1 MTTIVE
7 KLMHSKIGNRE
18 IKEEDIGI
26 LTPFRQQ
33 KIMIEK
39 YLQSTNNHT
48 TVGTIEAFQG
58 QEREI
63 IILTTVRSQ
72 IFEHNNKRHIGF
84 LSNPKV

>member
-1 MTTIVE
+1 
-7 KLMHSKIGNRE
+7 MHSKIGNRE
-18 IKEEDIGI
+18 IKGEDIGI
-26 LTPFRQQ
+26 LTPFKQQ

-39 YLQSTNNHT
+39 YVQSNNI
-48 TVGTIEAFQG
+48 TVGTIETFQG

-63 IILTTVRSQ
+63 IILSTVRSK